1 MRVCWTTRS
10 SDQNPVGGL
19 RPPSRSIAPPGAST
33 RKKDMNRTMED
44 TASYWL
50 ELVVDDSYNEDMSA
64 GEFHQT
70 SRLLIDL
77 LNGMIRADKAID
89 AMRASR

>member
-1 MRVCWTTRS
+1 MV
-10 SDQNPVGGL
+10 
-19 RPPSRSIAPPGAST
+19 I
-33 RKKDMNRTMED
+33 
-44 TASYWL
+44 
-50 ELVVDDSYNEDMSA
+50 DDSYSEDMSA